1 MAKVEL
7 AGVRK
12 QFGRVTALDRVDLVV
27 EDRSF
32 TCLVGPSGSGKS
44 TLLNLIA
51 GFEAP
56 TAGHIYID
64 GQDMAGRA
72 PGARDIAMVFQSY
85 ALYPHMTVY
94 DNMAFGLEVRKTPRQ
109 VIRERVAEAAELL
122 RITELL
128 DRKPRQLSGGQR
140 QRVAVGRAI
149 TRHPKVFLLDEPLS
163 NLDAQLRLQT
173 RVELKLLFERIGG
186 TVIYVTHDQAEAM
199 TLADQVVVLH
209 QGQVQQ
215 VGRPLD
221 VYDAPRTSFVA
232 GFLGSPAM
240 NLLPAARRT
249 DERGIP
255 VLEAG
260 GLVVR
265 LAAAFDMPNDG
276 VLVGFRPEA
285 VVIGPAGR
293 HPVPAVLQLVERL
306 GSQDVIYVSMGGSR
320 VAVVAPSRSVDLPAD
335 GRLSLRIDPTAI
347 HLFDPRSGRRLNTPA
362 PEPVALVSAAGAE
375 RP

>member
-1 MAKVEL
+1 
-7 AGVRK
+7 
-12 QFGRVTALDRVDLVV
+12 
-27 EDRSF
+27 
-32 TCLVGPSGSGKS
+32 
-44 TLLNLIA
+44 
-51 GFEAP
+51 
-56 TAGHIYID
+56 
-64 GQDMAGRA
+64 
-72 PGARDIAMVFQSY
+72 
-85 ALYPHMTVY
+85 
-94 DNMAFGLEVRKTPRQ
+94 
-109 VIRERVAEAAELL
+109 
-122 RITELL
+122 
-128 DRKPRQLSGGQR
+128 
-140 QRVAVGRAI
+140 
-149 TRHPKVFLLDEPLS
+149 VFLLDEPLS

-209 QGQVQQ
+209 HGQVQQ

-240 NLLPAARRT
+240 NLLPAARRA
-249 DERGIP
+249 DERGTP

-276 VLVGFRPEA
+276 VLVGFRPET

-362 PEPVALVSAAGAE
+362 PGPVALVSAAGAE

>member
-44 TLLNLIA
+44 TLLNLVA

-56 TAGHIYID
+56 TEGCIRID
-64 GQDMAGRA
+64 GQDIAGRA

-85 ALYPHMTVY
+85 ALYPHMNVY
-94 DNMAFGLEVRKTPRQ
+94 ENMAFGLEVRKTPRQ
-109 VIRERVAEAAELL
+109 VVRDRVAEAAELL

-128 DRKPRQLSGGQR
+128 GRKPRQLSGGQR
-140 QRVAVGRAI
+140 QRVALGRAI

-186 TVIYVTHDQAEAM
+186 TVVYVTHDQAEAM

-209 QGQVQQ
+209 HGQVQQ
-215 VGRPLD
+215 VGRPLE

-232 GFLGSPAM
+232 SFLGSPAM
-240 NLLPAARRT
+240 NLLRAAPRT
-249 DERGIP
+249 DQDGNHL
-255 VLEAG
+255 LEAE

-265 LAAAFDMPNDG
+265 LAEAVDVPHEG
-276 VLVGFRPEA
+276 VLLGFRPEA
-285 VVIGPAGR
+285 VAVGPADR
-293 HPVPAVLQLVERL
+293 YPVPAVLQLVEHL
-306 GSQDVIYVSMGGSR
+306 GSQDVIYVSMGASR
-320 VAVVAPSRSVDLPAD
+320 VAVVTPSRSVDLPAD
-335 GRLSLRIDPTAI
+335 GQLSLRVDPTAL
-347 HLFDPRSGRRLNTPA
+347 HLFDPTSGRRLSTTA
-362 PEPVALVSAAGAE
+362 SSVADLASAGTAHH
-375 RP
+375 P